1 MTVPKVRISLENTA
15 VLGDG
20 AYVLY
25 WMTAFRRPSWNF
37 ALDRAVEAAKQMN
50 KGLVVLEALRNGYR
64 WASDRHHAFIMQG
77 MADNLAAFSG
87 SAVTYLPF
95 IEESE
100 NSGRGLL
107 EALAANA
114 CLIVT
119 DDFPAFMLPKMT
131 RAAAGK
137 VGVRME
143 KVDSNGIYPM
153 RETSRAFSRA
163 HDFRRH
169 LQKTVRPH
177 LQMFPNPDP
186 LSGLELPQV
195 TLGPELK
202 AWRMATRDDLLG
214 GELLKQLPI
223 DHSVSV
229 VADLG
234 GHVAARARLADWVK
248 DGLSRY
254 GVDRNHPDTDAS
266 SRLSFWLHFG
276 HISAHEVFAAVV
288 EGTGWSAADIAA
300 KATGSR
306 DGWWGLPPHVE
317 SFLDELITWR
327 EVGFNMC
334 AALPDDYYRFES
346 LPGWAQVTLEQ
357 HEADPREYL
366 YTLEEFE
373 TAQTHDPIWNAAQRQ
388 LVSEGRIHNYLR
400 MLWGKKI
407 LHWTANPRQALD
419 IMVELNNKY
428 AVDGRDPCSY
438 SGIFWVLGRYDRAWG
453 PEREIFGKIRYMTS
467 DSTAKKLKM
476 KRYLETF
483 AADGQAGLF

>member
-1 MTVPKVRISLENTA
+1 MNVPKVRITLENA
-15 VLGDG
+15 AEFGDG

-25 WMTAFRRPSWNF
+25 WMTAFRRPSSNF
-37 ALDRAVEAAKQMN
+37 ALDRAIEVAKEMK

-64 WASDRHHAFIMQG
+64 WASDRHHTFVMQG
-77 MADNLAAFSG
+77 MADNLEAFAGTSV
-87 SAVTYLPF
+87 AYLPF
-95 IEESE
+95 VEESE
-100 NSGRGLL
+100 NAGRGLL
-107 EALAANA
+107 EVLAADA
-114 CLIVT
+114 CLVVT

-131 RAAAGK
+131 RAAADK
-137 VGVRME
+137 IGVRME

-169 LQKTVRPH
+169 LHKSLRPH
-177 LQMFPNPDP
+177 LEHFPNAQP
-186 LSGLELPQV
+186 LVGLDLPHVELPD
-195 TLGPELK
+195 LK
-202 AWRMATRDDLLG
+202 AWNMATRDDLVG
-214 GELLKQLPI
+214 GELLKRLPI
-223 DHSVSV
+223 DHGVTVVSDV
-229 VADLG
+229 G
-234 GHVAARARLADWVK
+234 GHVAARARLSAWIQ

-276 HISAHEVFAAVV
+276 HLSAHEVFTAVI
-288 EGTGWSAADIAA
+288 EGTEWSPADIAL

-306 DGWWGLPPHVE
+306 DGWWGLPPSIE

-334 AALPDDYYRFES
+334 SARPDDYDRYES
-346 LPGWAQVTLEQ
+346 LPGWAQLTLEE
-357 HEADPREYL
+357 HEADPRENL
-366 YTLEEFE
+366 YTFEEFE
-373 TAQTHDPIWNAAQRQ
+373 QAKTHDPIWNAAQRQ

-407 LHWTANPRQALD
+407 LHWTTNPRQALD

-453 PEREIFGKIRYMTS
+453 PEREVFGKIRYMTS
-467 DSTAKKLKM
+467 ASTAKKLKM
-476 KRYLETF
+476 KRYMEIHGE
-483 AADGQAGLF
+483 DGQSGLF